1 MRPRLAAHLALL
13 AALSAG
19 LAWAPA
25 VQAGGRKLQQAAN
38 PDQKELK
45 RFTREIADDRRDL
58 EQLRA
63 RVRRVEAL
71 LAMREVDLR
80 AVDELDVKV
89 HEEMLK
95 EAKEQLLAGHAGLG
109 ATARVA
115 EAARGA
121 PPSYDHDKA
130 MARVDQITVA
140 WAALRGKATRLDLE
154 RRRALLLELVEI
166 GEAEV
171 EDDLRIF
178 HERGGDTR
186 DIPTASASGD

>member
-1 MRPRLAAHLALL
+1 MRQRRTAHLASL
-13 AALSAG
+13 AALAAG

-38 PDQKELK
+38 PDQKELR

-71 LAMREVDLR
+71 QAMPEVDLR
-80 AVDELDVKV
+80 AVDEFDVKV

-95 EAKEQLLAGHAGLG
+95 EAREQSLAGHAGLG
-109 ATARVA
+109 STARVA
-115 EAARGA
+115 EAARGEK
-121 PPSYDHDKA
+121 PPFDHDKA

-140 WAALRGKATRLDLE
+140 WAILRGKATRFDLE

-166 GEAEV
+166 AEAEL
-171 EDDLRIF
+171 EDDLRVF
-178 HERGGDTR
+178 HDRGGDTR
-186 DIPTASASGD
+186 EIPTASAAGD